1 MVDTIPTTRT
11 GLPMPTR
18 ASAAHSSSVPD
29 GNGAATA
36 APHGPGAFTGSDS
49 ARARLGSFDAT
60 VHLGFAVLLVASL
73 VRYVMRHS
81 PADNLLVL
89 GLTAVAC
96 LLYSVVAVLAPRGR
110 AGAPWL
116 FTLVGTWAVLVIAA
130 PSFAWCSFAL
140 FFLCRSALRGAAA
153 YAAAGV
159 TAVATAAGLFRLSD
173 GTDLAMLLGP
183 LAVGLMLTLVYDRI
197 QHDAEEQ
204 RRLHAEVSL
213 AQGQL
218 AASERRAGTIAERE
232 RVSREIHDTV
242 TQGLASSL
250 LLLEAAGRAWP
261 EASARAGLGQATE
274 LLRLNL
280 SETRSLVHELASP
293 GLDASPLPEALR
305 MAAAQYVPDAR
316 LLVTGEARPVPADI
330 RHALLR
336 VVQSAASNI
345 KLHAVATTVTVTL
358 GFLPEAVTLDIYDDG
373 AGFDPA
379 AAAPPSDAGGYGLRA
394 MRQRVEQLGGIF
406 SVESTPGEG
415 TIVAAQLPVPPARP
429 EKLPRPQEP
438 A

>member
-1 MVDTIPTTRT
+1 MPSRANTT
-11 GLPMPTR
+11 P
-18 ASAAHSSSVPD
+18 SVPLPA
-29 GNGAATA
+29 GPQPHSRGGGGISGRAASGATA
-36 APHGPGAFTGSDS
+36 VPVRFG
-49 ARARLGSFDAT
+49 RIDAA

-81 PADNLLVL
+81 PQDNVLVL
-89 GLTAVAC
+89 VLAAAAC
-96 LLYSVVAVLAPRGR
+96 LLYSAVAVLARRGR
-110 AGAPWL
+110 PGPPLMFA
-116 FTLVGTWAVLVIAA
+116 LVGVWAVLVIAA

-140 FFLCRSALRGAAA
+140 FFLSRSALGGTAA
-153 YAAAGV
+153 YLATGT
-159 TAVATAAGLFRLSD
+159 TALATAAGLFRLSN

-183 LAVGLMLTLVYDRI
+183 LAVGVMLTLIYDRI

-204 RRLHAEVSL
+204 RRLHAEVSH

-261 EASARAGLGQATE
+261 SGSSRTDLAKATA
-274 LLRLNL
+274 LLRDNL
-280 SETRSLVHELASP
+280 AETRSLVHELASP
-293 GLDASPLPEALR
+293 GLDTSPLPDALLQ
-305 MAAAQYVPDAR
+305 AARQYVPGAR
-316 LLVTGEARPVPADI
+316 LLVTGQDRTVPAEV

-336 VVQSAASNI
+336 VVQSAAANI
-345 KLHAVATTVTVTL
+345 TRHAAATTSTVTL
-358 GFLPEAVTLDIYDDG
+358 GFLPEAVTLDVYDDG

-394 MRQRVEQLGGIF
+394 MRQRVEQLGGTF

-415 TIVAAQLPVPPARP
+415 TIVAAQLPLPEAPAHKEHAP
-429 EKLPRPQEP
+429 EDQPW

>member
-1 MVDTIPTTRT
+1 VSISS
-11 GLPMPTR
+11 
-18 ASAAHSSSVPD
+18 SAAP
-29 GNGAATA
+29 
-36 APHGPGAFTGSDS
+36 P
-49 ARARLGSFDAT
+49 RLGTIDAA

-73 VRYVMRHS
+73 VRYVTRHS
-81 PADNLLVL
+81 PADNLLIL
-89 GLTAVAC
+89 ALAAGAC
-96 LLYSVVAVLAPRGR
+96 LLYLAVAFQARHARP
-110 AGAPWL
+110 GAPWMAA
-116 FTLVGTWAVLVIAA
+116 LVVVWAALVIAA

-140 FFLCRSALRGAAA
+140 FFLSRTALTGAAA
-153 YAAAGV
+153 YAATGI

-183 LAVGLMLTLVYDRI
+183 LAVGVMLTLVYDRI

-204 RRLHAEVSL
+204 RRLHAEVSR
-213 AQGQL
+213 AQGEL

-261 EASARAGLGQATE
+261 SNAARSDLGQATA
-274 LLRLNL
+274 LLRGNL

-293 GLDASPLPEALR
+293 GLDASPLPEALLL
-305 MAAAQYVPDAR
+305 AARQYVPAAR
-316 LLVTGEARPVPADI
+316 LLVTGEPRPVPADV

-345 KLHAVATTVTVTL
+345 ALHAAATTATVTL
-358 GFLPEAVTLDIYDDG
+358 GFLPEAVTLDVYDDG

-394 MRQRVEQLGGIF
+394 MRQRVEQLGGVF
-406 SVESTPGEG
+406 SVESAPGEG
-415 TIVAAQLPVPPARP
+415 TIVAAQLPVSPGAPGTDG
-429 EKLPRPQEP
+429 
-438 A
+438 

>member
-1 MVDTIPTTRT
+1 
-11 GLPMPTR
+11 MPPR
-18 ASAAHSSSVPD
+18 
-29 GNGAATA
+29 ATA
-36 APHGPGAFTGSDS
+36 AHDTPAPDPRAADWAGPTGAGASSGFIPGQP
-49 ARARLGSFDAT
+49 RLGSIDTA
-60 VHLGFAVLLVASL
+60 VHLGFGVLLVASL
-73 VRYVMRHS
+73 IRYVMRHS
-81 PADNLLVL
+81 PADNILVL
-89 GLTAVAC
+89 CLAAGAC
-96 LLYSVVAVLAPRGR
+96 LLYLAVAVQARRGR
-110 AGAPWL
+110 PGAPWMVA
-116 FTLVGTWAVLVIAA
+116 LVAVWAVLVIAA

-140 FFLCRSALRGAAA
+140 FFLCRTALTGVAA
-153 YAAAGV
+153 YVAAGV
-159 TAVATAAGLFRLSD
+159 TAGATAAGLFRLGE

-183 LAVGLMLTLVYDRI
+183 LAVGVMLTLVYDRI

-232 RVSREIHDTV
+232 RVSREIHDTI

-261 EASARAGLGQATE
+261 GDAARADLGQATAQ
-274 LLRLNL
+274 LRGNL

-293 GLDASPLPEALR
+293 GLDASPLPDALLF
-305 MAAAQYVPDAR
+305 AARQYAPEAR
-316 LLVTGEARPVPADI
+316 LLVTGEPRPVPADV

-345 KLHAVATTVTVTL
+345 KLHAAASTATVTL
-358 GFLPEAVTLDIYDDG
+358 GFLPDAVTLDVYDDG

-394 MRQRVEQLGGIF
+394 MRQRVEQLGGVF
-406 SVESTPGEG
+406 SVESAPGEG
-415 TIVAAQLPVPPARP
+415 TVVAAQLPAAAVLKSP
-429 EKLPRPQEP
+429 EEAP
-438 A
+438 

>member
-1 MVDTIPTTRT
+1 VT
-11 GLPMPTR
+11 G
-18 ASAAHSSSVPD
+18 ASDYTLASHP
-29 GNGAATA
+29 
-36 APHGPGAFTGSDS
+36 
-49 ARARLGSFDAT
+49 RLGRIDTA
-60 VHLGFAVLLVASL
+60 VHLGFSVLLLASL

-81 PADNLLVL
+81 PADNILVL
-89 GLTAVAC
+89 CLAGCAC
-96 LLYSVVAVLAPRGR
+96 LLYLAVAVHARRERP
-110 AGAPWL
+110 GAPWV
-116 FTLVGTWAVLVIAA
+116 FSLVAVWAVLVIAA

-140 FFLCRSALRGAAA
+140 FFLCRSALTGTAAYVAAA
-153 YAAAGV
+153 V
-159 TAVATAAGLFRLSD
+159 TAGATAAGLFRLSD

-183 LAVGLMLTLVYDRI
+183 LAVGVMLTLVYDRI

-204 RRLHAEVSL
+204 HRLHAEVSL

-261 EASARAGLGQATE
+261 GDAARADLGQATA
-274 LLRLNL
+274 LLRSNL
-280 SETRSLVHELASP
+280 SETRNLVHELASP
-293 GLDASPLPEALR
+293 GLDASPLPEALLF
-305 MAAAQYVPDAR
+305 AARQYVPEAR
-316 LLVTGEARPVPADI
+316 LVVTGEPRPVPADV

-345 KLHAVATTVTVTL
+345 LLHAAASTATVTL
-358 GFLPEAVTLDIYDDG
+358 GFLPAAITLDVYDDG

-394 MRQRVEQLGGIF
+394 MRQRVEQLGGVF
-406 SVESTPGEG
+406 SVESAPGAG
-415 TIVAAQLPVPPARP
+415 TIIGAQLPAAAGLKSR
-429 EKLPRPQEP
+429 EEAQ
-438 A
+438 

>member
-1 MVDTIPTTRT
+1 
-11 GLPMPTR
+11 MPTR
-18 ASAAHSSSVPD
+18 VHGAAPAAAAASADPVPR
-29 GNGAATA
+29 N
-36 APHGPGAFTGSDS
+36 PGRPG
-49 ARARLGSFDAT
+49 LGSIDTA
-60 VHLGFAVLLVASL
+60 VHLGFAVLLVASV

-81 PADNLLVL
+81 PADNLLIL
-89 GLTAVAC
+89 GLAAAAS
-96 LLYSVVAVLAPRGR
+96 LLYAAVAVLAGRGR
-110 AGAPWL
+110 PGMAWMFA
-116 FTLVGTWAVLVIAA
+116 LVAVWAVLVIAA

-140 FFLCRSALRGAAA
+140 FFLCRSALAGTAA
-153 YAAAGV
+153 YVAAGT
-159 TAVATAAGLFRLSD
+159 TAAATAAGLFKMSS

-197 QHDAEEQ
+197 QHDAEAQ
-204 RRLHAEVSL
+204 RRLHAEVSR

-261 EASARAGLGQATE
+261 SAAAQAELRQATT
-274 LLRLNL
+274 LLRGNL

-293 GLDASPLPEALR
+293 GLDSSPLPEALLL
-305 MAAAQYVPDAR
+305 AARQYVPEAR
-316 LLVTGEARPVPADI
+316 LLVTGEPRPVSADV

-336 VVQSAASNI
+336 VVQSAASNVR
-345 KLHAVATTVTVTL
+345 LHASASAATVTL

-394 MRQRVEQLGGIF
+394 MRQRVEQLGGVF
-406 SVESTPGEG
+406 SVESAPGEG
-415 TIVAAQLPVPPARP
+415 TIVAAQLPAPAARQDA
-429 EKLPRPQEP
+429 EDS

>member
-1 MVDTIPTTRT
+1 
-11 GLPMPTR
+11 MPTR
-18 ASAAHSSSVPD
+18 AAGPAP
-29 GNGAATA
+29 ATA
-36 APHGPGAFTGSDS
+36 AAPETTPRRSAPRTG
-49 ARARLGSFDAT
+49 LGSIETA

-81 PADNLLVL
+81 PADNLMIL
-89 GLTAVAC
+89 GLAAAAS
-96 LLYSVVAVLAPRGR
+96 LLYAAVAVLGWRGGP
-110 AGAPWL
+110 GAPWM
-116 FTLVGTWAVLVIAA
+116 FALVAVWAVLVIAA

-140 FFLCRSALRGAAA
+140 FFLSRSALAGAAS
-153 YAAAGV
+153 YAAAGI
-159 TAVATAAGLFRLSD
+159 TAAATAAGLFRMSN

-183 LAVGLMLTLVYDRI
+183 LAVGAMLTLIYDRI

-204 RRLHAEVSL
+204 RRLHAEVSA
-213 AQGQL
+213 AQEQL
-218 AASERRAGTIAERE
+218 AASQRRAGTIAERE

-261 EASARAGLGQATE
+261 RDAARADLRRATA
-274 LLRLNL
+274 LLRGNL

-293 GLDASPLPEALR
+293 GLDGSPLSEALLL
-305 MAAAQYVPDAR
+305 AARQYVPEAR
-316 LLVTGEARPVPADI
+316 LLVTGDPRPVPPEL

-345 KLHAVATTVTVTL
+345 KLHASATAATVTL
-358 GFLPEAVTLDIYDDG
+358 GFLPEGVTLDVYDDG
-373 AGFDPA
+373 TGFDPA

-394 MRQRVEQLGGIF
+394 MRQRVEQLGGTL
-406 SVESTPGEG
+406 SVESSPGEG
-415 TIVAAQLPVPPARP
+415 TIVAAQLP
-429 EKLPRPQEP
+429 LPSAIQFTSGEP

>member
-1 MVDTIPTTRT
+1 
-11 GLPMPTR
+11 MPTR
-18 ASAAHSSSVPD
+18 TSAPSPADAPAGGRTPSTAPSAVLSGGPPGRTSLASIGMA
-29 GNGAATA
+29 
-36 APHGPGAFTGSDS
+36 
-49 ARARLGSFDAT
+49 

-81 PADNLLVL
+81 PADNLMVL
-89 GLTAVAC
+89 GLAAVAC
-96 LLYSVVAVLAPRGR
+96 LLYAVVAVLARRGR
-110 AGAPWL
+110 PGAPWM
-116 FTLVGTWAVLVIAA
+116 FALVAVWAVLVIAA

-140 FFLCRSALRGAAA
+140 FFLSRSALAGAAA
-153 YAAAGV
+153 YAAAGI
-159 TAVATAAGLFRLSD
+159 TAAATAAGLFRMSN

-183 LAVGLMLTLVYDRI
+183 VAVGAMMTLIYDRI

-204 RRLHAEVSL
+204 RRLHAEVSV

-261 EASARAGLGQATE
+261 GDSARADLREATV
-274 LLRLNL
+274 LLRGNL

-293 GLDASPLPEALR
+293 GLDSSPLPDALIL
-305 MAAAQYVPDAR
+305 AARQYIPEAR
-316 LLVTGEARPVPADI
+316 LLVTGEARPVPPEV

-345 KLHAVATTVTVTL
+345 RLHASAAATAVTL
-358 GFLPEAVTLDIYDDG
+358 GFLQEAVTLDIYDDG

-394 MRQRVEQLGGIF
+394 MRQRVEQLGGVF
-406 SVESTPGEG
+406 SVESAPGEG
-415 TIVAAQLPVPPARP
+415 TIVAAQLPLPSAGQGTADTAGTPA
-429 EKLPRPQEP
+429 
-438 A
+438 